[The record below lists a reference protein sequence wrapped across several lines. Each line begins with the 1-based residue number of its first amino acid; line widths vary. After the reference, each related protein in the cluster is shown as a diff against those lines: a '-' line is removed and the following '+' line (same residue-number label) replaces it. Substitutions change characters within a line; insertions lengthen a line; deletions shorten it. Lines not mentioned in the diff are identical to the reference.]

1 MKRKLTEEEKA
12 EKILDLFATYESTL
26 FLIETMIDADR
37 FTPEKKIIGVKNLI
51 SECKEIII
59 DIKKK

>member
-1 MKRKLTEEEKA
+1 MTQKQKE

-37 FTPEKKIIGVKNLI
+37 FTNEQKINGIKNLI
-51 SECKEIII
+51 LECKDIII
-59 DIKKK
+59 DIKKSK